1 MSRCWILLLG
11 LLTGGAQAYEPR
23 VAHAPLMALALQ
35 VHGRCNPEQ
44 PLLQS
49 PAAQARVIEGDIALD
64 EGRTFSLRDWLM
76 VRESGVFSRLE
87 RIGNWHFYHPDRQA
101 YSRIGQIEAS
111 HQKLWLGLQKG
122 FEANAAAHDKLL
134 FIGGLGHL
142 LEDLSVPA
150 HVVPVYHGPTVV
162 EYLGP
167 ERLEP
172 LVTYMQPAGLSI
184 SDRIDAYPPDI
195 PRLQS
200 AFAAAPCM
208 VDTRQSLEALRLATA
223 RATLALL
230 AREVPD
236 CPGVRWQAF
245 WLEPKAGEYFGRY
258 NVKVPG
264 VAGQNPLFGDPG
276 VLQGDT
282 GQRCAF
288 APIAEDERY
297 RDFVFA
303 LHRTAIEADL
313 QLLAWT
319 QRSIR

>member
-1 MSRCWILLLG
+1 MSKWSGMCWVLLLG
-11 LLTGGAQAYEPR
+11 LAIMGGAQAYEPR

-35 VHGRCNPEQ
+35 IHGRCNPER
-44 PLLQS
+44 PLLQP

-64 EGRTFSLRDWLM
+64 EGRAFSLRDWLM
-76 VRESGVFSRLE
+76 VRQSGVFSRIE

-111 HQKLWLGLQKG
+111 HQNLWLGLQKG
-122 FEANAAAHDKLL
+122 FAANAAAHDKLL
-134 FIGGLGHL
+134 FVGGLGHL

-150 HVVPVYHGPTVV
+150 HVVPVYHGPTAV

-167 ERLEP
+167 ARLEP
-172 LVTYMQPAGLSI
+172 LVAYMQPKGLSI

-195 PRLQS
+195 PRLS
-200 AFAAAPCM
+200 SSFAAAPCAL
-208 VDTRQSLEALRLATA
+208 DAGQSLEALRLATA

-258 NVKVPG
+258 NL
-264 VAGQNPLFGDPG
+264 AGQSPLFGDPG
-276 VLQGDT
+276 ILQGAQ

-288 APIAEDERY
+288 APIAEDKRY

-303 LHRTAIEADL
+303 LHQTAIAADL
-313 QLLAWT
+313 QLLAWA
-319 QRSIR
+319 QRHIP

>member
-1 MSRCWILLLG
+1 
-11 LLTGGAQAYEPR
+11 
-23 VAHAPLMALALQ
+23 
-35 VHGRCNPEQ
+35 
-44 PLLQS
+44 
-49 PAAQARVIEGDIALD
+49 
-64 EGRTFSLRDWLM
+64 
-76 VRESGVFSRLE
+76 
-87 RIGNWHFYHPDRQA
+87 
-101 YSRIGQIEAS
+101 S
-111 HQKLWLGLQKG
+111 HQNLWLGLQKG

-134 FIGGLGHL
+134 FVGGLGHL

-172 LVTYMQPAGLSI
+172 LVAYMQPQGLSI

-200 AFAAAPCM
+200 AFTAGPCT
-208 VDTRQSLEALRLATA
+208 VDAGHSLESLRLATA

-245 WLEPKAGEYFGRY
+245 WLEPEAGEYFGRY
-258 NVKVPG
+258 NVKV
-264 VAGQNPLFGDPG
+264 AGGTGQSPLFGDPG
-276 VLQGDT
+276 TLQGAQ
-282 GQRCAF
+282 GQGCAF

-303 LHRTAIEADL
+303 LHQTAIAADL
-313 QLLAWT
+313 QLLAWA
-319 QRSIR
+319 QRNIN